1 MVVITVQ
8 SEGPEFKNNSSKVE
22 MEVDDPLWHPHTGVC
37 CPNVVSSLCAKV
49 LKFCDYESS
58 QSGEIDV
65 LALINVAG
73 RAVIAGEM
81 CSPGDVP
88 ASLQM
93 QC

>member
-1 MVVITVQ
+1 
-8 SEGPEFKNNSSKVE
+8 

-65 LALINVAG
+65 LALVNVAG

>member
-1 MVVITVQ
+1 MIPCGTPIQ
-8 SEGPEFKNNSSKVE
+8 GC
-22 MEVDDPLWHPHTGVC
+22 C

-73 RAVIAGEM
+73 RAVKAGEM
-81 CSPGDVP
+81 CSLGMFLPPCRCNADTGNE
-88 ASLQM
+88 
-93 QC
+93 

>member
-1 MVVITVQ
+1 
-8 SEGPEFKNNSSKVE
+8 

-73 RAVIAGEM
+73 RAVIDVLTWGCSCLLADAMLTLEM
-81 CSPGDVP
+81 KSCST
-88 ASLQM
+88 
-93 QC
+93 